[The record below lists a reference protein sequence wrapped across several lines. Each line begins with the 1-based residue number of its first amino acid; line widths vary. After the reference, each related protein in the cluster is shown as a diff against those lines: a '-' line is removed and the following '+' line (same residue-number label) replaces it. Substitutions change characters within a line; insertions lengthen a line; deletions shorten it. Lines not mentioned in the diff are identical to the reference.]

1 MTSDTDLPTEATPGA
16 NGGGACQA
24 YLGSHDGVLTDEAVV
39 GYLHEVVELD
49 TSADDRIV
57 HDSSVDTGI
66 RPDLDI
72 SLY

>member
-1 MTSDTDLPTEATPGA
+1 M
-16 NGGGACQA
+16 
-24 YLGSHDGVLTDEAVV
+24 GSHDGMLADEAVMCD
-39 GYLHEVVELD
+39 LHEVIKLD

-72 SLY
+72 ILY

>member
-1 MTSDTDLPTEATPGA
+1 
-16 NGGGACQA
+16 
-24 YLGSHDGVLTDEAVV
+24 LGSHDGVLTDEAVV
-39 GYLHEVVELD
+39 GYLHKVVELD

-72 SLY
+72 ILY